1 MRLKITHLI
10 LFFPVLMF
18 LTSEN
23 SAAQDYGK
31 TDSLRQIVSG
41 LNDNQ
46 QKADQLL
53 LLAQAFYDN
62 RALDS
67 AVYYNEKAFLLSNTI
82 NYKAGEAEAV
92 YKRGLIQNRL
102 SNYNDAITSFRHY
115 IVLIKQLNDNKG
127 LGKGYL
133 NLANLLK
140 KQGNTDSAF
149 YYYHESLSLNS
160 ILNDTLRYIAIYNA
174 LGNLYQDAKSQYDSA
189 ADYYLKTIHLCKES
203 GRENLLGKVYDN
215 LGKTFTRLREYD
227 QANKYL
233 ELALENNRLNNDSQS
248 MALNL
253 TNIGNNYAEQDKFSQ
268 ALESY
273 DQASRL
279 LEPFGEI
286 QEKID
291 LYNNYAVVYKNTG
304 KYDLALKNYYKA
316 LEFYR
321 SQKLAEGTMIA
332 LKNIGDINKRL
343 KKYDLALTYYDS
355 SLAIAQSTGYK
366 NNELDII
373 QSVSQT
379 YFLSGNFKKAY
390 ELQSDFMMLHDS
402 IFDLDK
408 TRLINELTLKYEKE
422 QDQARILAL
431 EKDNLEKDL
440 NLQHRTSQRNAY
452 LYAGI
457 TIIALALFLFLYIHQ
472 KRVKDRIIAQQR
484 IHQLEEE
491 KKLMAAKLLV
501 EGQEEERKRIAT
513 ELHDGLGVLLSATKM
528 QFSTILDTSPG
539 NEEIIKK
546 ATKMLEQAS
555 GDVRKISHNMMPG
568 LLTKL
573 GLYEA
578 VEDLFEDIN
587 DHEKLKARCLIAED
601 LKRFPENQEIM
612 LYRIIQEMVNN
623 TLKYAEAKNIL
634 LEIRVHNDML
644 DIIYTDDGKGF
655 EVEKMLESKS
665 IGLKSIQSRVNFLNG
680 KLALDSKP
688 GAGVKYEIR
697 IPA

>member
-253 TNIGNNYAEQDKFSQ
+253 TNIGNNYAEQDKFIL